1 MKQIEIKLTIKEL
14 ISIRSQ
20 INMNPAYQRDYIAGG
35 NTAWQ
40 RKLIQNLMKGEVVL
54 PALYVR
60 VNSKFQAMKGFDS
73 NNITEDQRQMIIQQI
88 IEMIDG
94 QQRSRTIY
102 DFHTD
107 VFSLGNMTL
116 LHNDEYGDPMVTEL
130 EDPVASDMMN
140 DFEENVFYS
149 KFLNKKITVVAT
161 LGNDSEVH
169 QMFIDL
175 NDLNNMKDQ
184 EKRNATTTEV
194 AEWVRDTARLTPHK
208 LFLRD
213 IESKGIYLPFSF
225 SRMNQDEMLAK
236 VFALVD
242 SVGIEKGLGKV
253 SLDKL
258 YKMTD
263 YSGNTKEMKKMKT
276 KVKNLLD
283 KVYEMV
289 EDKTHY
295 KLLTGACFLNLCMVV
310 DCLLKDKNVKVTDW
324 SKVTEWFF
332 DTHHMLCDIKN
343 PYNTDKMSGPDLT
356 IFGRKLKF
364 SDKESLLI
372 RLTELQRNGMYTN
385 GGVTLVDSKRVITD
399 SEFEGVWFTH
409 NKKCAGCGEDVK
421 LHEAVKGHIIA
432 HSKGVKRGG
441 VTTIENTVPL
451 HKVCNK
457 PVVEN
462 QSVSTAA

>member
-1 MKQIEIKLTIKEL
+1 
-14 ISIRSQ
+14 
-20 INMNPAYQRDYIAGG
+20 MNPAYQRDYVAAD
-35 NTAWQ
+35 NKPWQ
-40 RKLIQNLMKGEVVL
+40 RELIQSLMKGDTIL

-60 VNSKFQAMKGFDS
+60 VNNKFRALKGFDP
-73 NNITEDQRQMIIQQI
+73 NNITEDEKQMIIQQI
-88 IEMIDG
+88 IEMVDG
-94 QQRSRTIY
+94 QQRSLTIY

-107 VFSLGNMTL
+107 VFSLGDMTL
-116 LHNDEYGDPMVTEL
+116 PHVDEYGDAITVDL
-130 EDPVASDMMN
+130 KNPVASDMRD
-140 DFEENVFYS
+140 DFQENIFYS
-149 KFLNKKITVVAT
+149 NFLNKKITLIAC
-161 LGNDSEVH
+161 LGDDGEIQKEFVK
-169 QMFIDL
+169 
-175 NDLNNMKDQ
+175 LNNLNGMKDQ
-184 EKRNATTTEV
+184 EKRNALDVTI
-194 AEWVRDTARLTPHK
+194 AEWVRNTARLSPHK
-208 LFLRD
+208 LFQRS
-213 IESKGIYLPFSF
+213 IENKGIYLPFSF
-225 SRMNQDEMLAK
+225 LRMNQDEVLAK
-236 VFALVD
+236 VFALVAG
-242 SVGIEKGLGKV
+242 VGMKNGIGKL

-258 YKMTD
+258 YNKTD
-263 YSGNTKEMKKMKT
+263 YVRNTVQMEKMKI
-276 KVKNLLD
+276 KVTNILD
-283 KVYEMV
+283 KIYEMV

-332 DTHHMLCDIKN
+332 GTHHMLCDIKN

-372 RLTELQRNGMYTN
+372 RLTELQRSGMYTN
-385 GGVTLVDSKRVITD
+385 DGVTLVDPKRVITD
-399 SEFEGVWFTH
+399 NEFVGVWFTH
-409 NKKCAGCGEDVK
+409 NKKCADCGEDVK

-462 QSVSTAA
+462 QSLSTAA